1 MYYNID
7 KDFLELL
14 VIIELQEIEYA
25 RQSICMDR
33 QKRKEDEENEQRFT
47 KKQTVQ
53 NQRNPRNKGKAPIR

>member
-7 KDFLELL
+7 KDFLQSL
-14 VIIELQEIEYA
+14 VIIELQEREHA
-25 RQSICMDR
+25 KQSIYMDI

-53 NQRNPRNKGKAPIR
+53 NRRNPRNKGKA